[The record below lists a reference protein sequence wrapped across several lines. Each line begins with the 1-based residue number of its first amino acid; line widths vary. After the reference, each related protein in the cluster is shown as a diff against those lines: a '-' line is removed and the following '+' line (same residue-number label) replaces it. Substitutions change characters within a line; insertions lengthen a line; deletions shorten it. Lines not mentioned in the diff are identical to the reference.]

1 MQVLDE
7 LGFARGYRLDN
18 MGNYVIDHSI
28 EFQFPDEVPVR
39 CASWGPFVIAAF
51 NSGKLRVW
59 HTVTWSQAEVF
70 AHARSITGLAV
81 LPEAGYIA
89 TVGED
94 TVCTIFH
101 LSADG
106 RINLVKSSV
115 VKDQLLT
122 GVAFVPF
129 GSGYRACCSAYES
142 DRLMLVEF

>member
-1 MQVLDE
+1 LIFLV
-7 LGFARGYRLDN
+7 
-18 MGNYVIDHSI
+18 
-28 EFQFPDEVPVR
+28 
-39 CASWGPFVIAAF
+39 
-51 NSGKLRVW
+51 
-59 HTVTWSQAEVF
+59 QAEVF
-70 AHARSITGLAV
+70 AHARCITGLDV

-106 RINLVKSSV
+106 RINLVKSTV
-115 VKDQLLT
+115 MKDQLLT

-142 DRLMLVEF
+142 DRLTLVEF